1 MPGYLPGMRCLCV
14 LLLIVWPSVT
24 LAQPALTSQPS
35 DSVVRLAIDPSRN
48 QGRPVA
54 ALLDESS
61 VRVEADGRWTQ
72 RARQVIQVLDAAAA
86 PQVAE
91 RALSYSRDHQTL
103 RLEWVRVL
111 RPDGTVVSD
120 RPAQDQEGDLSAALN
135 NPIYSDQ
142 RVRRISLAGV
152 AAGTIVDM
160 AYTLEERAPRRA
172 GDFFAQWALNGPVP
186 IRRSRF
192 TLDVPVTLEP
202 RLVERNLIARREET
216 VVGARR
222 STVWHAEDQQPVP
235 NESFAAD
242 SNDLQ
247 QWVMLSGPASWNDL
261 ARWYDSLA
269 RPRYLLSP
277 AVQRAADSVLKARG
291 ARTKLDTLRA
301 WHRWVAQDVRYL
313 SVALGIGSY
322 QPRSAD
328 EVLSAGA
335 GDCKDKATLFIAL
348 LRRAGFDARPVL
360 LNQSGRLVAGVPSIS
375 QFNHAIAAVRDG
387 ASWTYTDLTAEYVRY
402 GELPALYQGGRG
414 LRVASSGESELVTF
428 PATSAATS
436 KSTLALTYRLDAD
449 GTATG
454 SGHERAAG
462 PAEPGIRQLL
472 ASALDDTK
480 RATLSRQIAQTAIG
494 TDGGTEARVDSLVT
508 FDGRDLAVAPDVR
521 YALRVANA
529 SHLVGSTRV
538 LSIPAAMRGPA
549 RQFRTAVRELEAAG
563 PRKLPIDAARII
575 PSMTTELEWRVTL
588 PDGWTVELPAPVD
601 TRSFFGR
608 YESTWSLRGREL
620 VLTRR
625 LAGERGVVGPE
636 RMIEV
641 LVWLRTVGADDQE
654 FLTMKPTTGKAPE
667 GVH

>member
-1 MPGYLPGMRCLCV
+1 MA
-14 LLLIVWPSVT
+14 WPTVS
-24 LAQPALTSQPS
+24 LAQPALPSQPS
-35 DSVVRLAIDPSRN
+35 DSVVRLAIDPARN
-48 QGRPVA
+48 QGRPVV

-61 VRVEADGRWTQ
+61 VRVESDGRWTQ
-72 RARQVIQVLDAAAA
+72 RARQVVQVLDASAAS
-86 PQVAE
+86 QVAE

-103 RLEWVRVL
+103 RVEWVRVL

-120 RPAQDQEGDLSAALN
+120 KPAQDQEGDLSAALN

-152 AAGTIVDM
+152 SAGTIVDM

-192 TLDVPVTLEP
+192 TLDVPVSLEP
-202 RLVERNLIARREET
+202 RRVERNLIARREET

-222 STVWHAEDQQPVP
+222 STVWHAEDQQPVL
-235 NESFAAD
+235 NEPFAAD
-242 SNDLQ
+242 SNDVQ
-247 QWVMLSGPASWNDL
+247 QWVMLSGPASWSAL

-269 RPRYLLSP
+269 RPRYTLSP
-277 AVQRAADSVLKARG
+277 AVQRAADSVLTARG
-291 ARTKLDTLRA
+291 ARTRLDTLRA

-360 LNQSGRLVAGVPSIS
+360 LNQSGRVVAGVPSIS

-387 ASWTYTDLTAEYVRY
+387 PTWTYTDLTAEYVRY
-402 GELPALYQGGRG
+402 GDLPASYQGGRG
-414 LRVASSGESELVTF
+414 LRVANSGESELVTF
-428 PATSAATS
+428 PATAAATS
-436 KSTLALTYRLDAD
+436 RSTLTLTYRLAAD

-454 SGHERAAG
+454 AGHERAAG
-462 PAEPGIRQLL
+462 LAEPGIRQIL

-480 RATLSRQIAQTAIG
+480 RGTLARQIAQTAIG
-494 TDGGTEARVDSLVT
+494 TEGGTEARVDSLVT

-521 YALRVANA
+521 YAFSVTNA

-538 LSIPAAMRGPA
+538 LSIPSAMRGPA
-549 RQFRTAVRELEAAG
+549 RQFRNAVRELEAAG

-588 PDGWTVELPAPVD
+588 PDGWTVELPTPVD

-608 YESTWSLRGREL
+608 YESLWSLHGKEL

-654 FLTMKPTTGKAPE
+654 FLTMKPTAGKAPE
-667 GVH
+667 GVR

>member
-1 MPGYLPGMRCLCV
+1 MPGYLPGMRRLCA
-14 LLLIVWPSVT
+14 LLLIVWPSVS
-24 LAQPALTSQPS
+24 LAQPALSSLAS
-35 DSVVRLAIDPSRN
+35 DSVVRLAIDPARN

-54 ALLDESS
+54 ALLDESV

-103 RLEWVRVL
+103 RVEWVRVL

-120 RPAQDQEGDLSAALN
+120 KPAQDQEGDLSAALN

-152 AAGTIVDM
+152 TAGTIVDM

-202 RLVERNLIARREET
+202 RLVERNVVARREET

-222 STVWHAEDQQPVP
+222 SMVWHAEDQPPVP
-235 NESFAAD
+235 NEPFAAD
-242 SNDLQ
+242 SNDVQ
-247 QWVMLSGPASWNDL
+247 QLVMLSGPASWNDL

-269 RPRYLLSP
+269 RPRYALSP

-291 ARTKLDTLRA
+291 ARTRLDTLRA

-360 LNQSGRLVAGVPSIS
+360 LNQSGRVVAGVPSIS
-375 QFNHAIAAVRDG
+375 QFNHAIVAVREG

-402 GELPALYQGGRG
+402 GDLPALYQGGRG
-414 LRVASSGESELVTF
+414 LRVASSGEGELVTF

-436 KSTLALTYRLDAD
+436 KSTLALTYRLDVD
-449 GTATG
+449 GTAIG
-454 SGHERAAG
+454 SGQERAAG

-480 RATLSRQIAQTAIG
+480 RATLARQIAQTAIG

-508 FDGRDLAVAPDVR
+508 FDGRDLTVAPDVR
-521 YALRVANA
+521 YALRVTNA

-549 RQFRTAVRELEAAG
+549 RQFRNAVRELEAAG

-575 PSMTTELEWRVTL
+575 PSMMTELEWRVTL

-608 YESTWSLRGREL
+608 YESAWSLRGKEL

-625 LAGERGVVGPE
+625 LSGERGVVGPE

-654 FLTMKPTTGKAPE
+654 FLTMKPTAGKAPE
-667 GVH
+667 GVR